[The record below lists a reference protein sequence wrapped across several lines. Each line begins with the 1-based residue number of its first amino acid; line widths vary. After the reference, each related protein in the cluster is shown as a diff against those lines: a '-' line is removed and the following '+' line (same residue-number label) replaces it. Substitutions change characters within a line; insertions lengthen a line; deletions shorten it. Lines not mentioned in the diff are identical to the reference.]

1 MTDPIANLEALHAAA
16 TSGPWYWST
25 SNSWRRLSAEHRDGG
40 VLCPVRSHGD
50 GHPDLSVREED
61 MELIVAMR
69 NSLPAI
75 LRALKAAEF
84 ARDRLRAVAS
94 IFNDPRFT
102 DRYEDGPAC
111 ALVADELDAALAA
124 LTPTENPK

>member
-1 MTDPIANLEALHAAA
+1 MTDPIATLEALHAAA
-16 TSGPWYWST
+16 TADYGDDVF
-25 SNSWRRLSAEHRDGG
+25 RRLRHVHAYQGA
-40 VLCPVRSHGD
+40 VLD
-50 GHPDLSVREED
+50 
-61 MELIVAMR
+61 AM
-69 NSLPAI
+69 PAI